1 MTVDDLQ
8 ARFGALVAKHRKLAK
23 KTQDQLATEAG
34 ISVDMITRIEAGGTG
49 VRFPNLVKLSNALR
63 VDPAELFSAE
73 LPSGHLAKGPFKELL
88 PQLANMP
95 EKDIQRAV
103 DVIKAMLKHP

>member
-49 VRFPNLVKLSNALR
+49 VRFPNLVRLANALR

-73 LPSGHLAKGPFKELL
+73 ISSGGLANGAFKELL
-88 PQLANMP
+88 PQLASLP
-95 EKDIQRAV
+95 DSEIQRAV
-103 DVIKAMLKHP
+103 DVLRAMLKPH